1 MVLVIGMFG
10 YSCIKVVL
18 KLFDYLVDVFG
29 EGVDVVWFDC
39 GEYCDLQLVL
49 VQFVIWF
56 GVDDVV
62 SLQDFCDGFGVDV
75 VDEVDCVY
83 YL

>member
-1 MVLVIGMFG
+1 MYFSVVNVVSFVDMWRCFVGMVLVIGMFG

-39 GEYCDLQLVL
+39 GEYCDL
-49 VQFVIWF
+49 
-56 GVDDVV
+56 
-62 SLQDFCDGFGVDV
+62 
-75 VDEVDCVY
+75 
-83 YL
+83 